1 MEASKTPISNSSNST
16 NGKQVKASPEKMST
30 KRPIAL
36 IQEAYASE
44 KENSSSDSSSD
55 AYNSKKCKTEERP
68 ATKRKVMVTQINET
82 VFEKDEIKSPG
93 IYTKKF
99 QSMKSTHVN
108 VSPSRNFTGSNK
120 VKEKSPPLDDC
131 IILD

>member
-1 MEASKTPISNSSNST
+1 MEATKTPISTSFNST
-16 NGKQVKASPEKMST
+16 NGKQVKASPEKMSN

-44 KENSSSDSSSD
+44 KENSTSDSSSD
-55 AYNSKKCKTEERP
+55 AYNAKKCKTESRS

-82 VFEKDEIKSPG
+82 DVEKDEIKSPG

-99 QSMKSTHVN
+99 QSMKGAHVN
-108 VSPSRNFTGSNK
+108 ESPSRNVNGNNK
-120 VKEKSPPLDDC
+120 VREKSPPIDDC